1 MRNFST
7 KVNFWK
13 FVHLKNAF
21 QLSITWEEE
30 GKSKVFMSKVA
41 SLNSLLLGW
50 KGIWEPN
57 FPVCSIRKKLW
68 NWFLFGTH
76 KKGRWFAYL
85 SKLSF
90 LPIFLLKGK
99 VLVYHQKMCWKFF
112 LMDQHG
118 IQLNSIHLFLRGD
131 LFMIFWASPFLRTFY
146 NRRIHLHLFSDLKPI
161 FLFGF
166 EKWVRCILIQC
177 GTVFII
183 FRSKIRFG
191 LKISGDE
198 YMYCLSPC
206 NPNSPVPLIYGWLCK
221 W

>member
-146 NRRIHLHLFSDLKPI
+146 NRCIHLHLFSDSKP
-161 FLFGF
+161 FHF
-166 EKWVRCILIQC
+166 WVRKM
-177 GTVFII
+177 GTMHFDPMRNCVYNFQ
-183 FRSKIRFG
+183 
-191 LKISGDE
+191 
-198 YMYCLSPC
+198 
-206 NPNSPVPLIYGWLCK
+206 V
-221 W
+221 